1 MNPIDEDVLLGN
13 LLSDKKQLTLAP
25 QASPLTPELALMD
38 CGDFSIFIPTH
49 EIISLVSSAQLVA
62 QPQSSSDCGYLE
74 FEQQY
79 YAIFCLNKSLQ
90 LQSSIAAAHSTIVLF
105 RDRNV
110 LLGISCHELI
120 KQTTATLALHSV
132 PPSMR
137 SRKQPFTEFAIINH
151 RAVGLSSAAA
161 LSVLLRLRGAKLVAA
176 QNLTTVLQGA
186 G

>member
-1 MNPIDEDVLLGN
+1 MNPIDEDVLLGKQ
-13 LLSDKKQLTLAP
+13 LPDKKQLTLAP

-38 CGDFSIFIPTH
+38 CGDFSIFIPSN

-62 QPQSSSDCGYLE
+62 QPRSSFDCGYLE

-79 YAIFCLNKSLQ
+79 YAIFCLNKALQ
-90 LQSSIAAAHSTIVLF
+90 LQSSIAAAHSTIVLL
-105 RDRNV
+105 RDRNI
-110 LLGISCHELI
+110 LWGISCHELI
-120 KQTTATLALHSV
+120 KQASPTLSFYSV

-137 SRKQPFTEFAIINH
+137 SRKQPFTEFTIINH
-151 RAVGLSSAAA
+151 RAVGLSSTAA
-161 LSVLLRLRGAKLVAA
+161 LSALLRLRGAKLVAQ